1 MPVIKLNARN
11 ITTLQA
17 IGGVRTDYRDELLPG
32 FFMRVTPQGTRTFGV
47 VYTTR
52 EGRLRRCTLG
62 PVGPVGLSEARAR
75 AKRLRGAVAQG
86 EDPHGDQ
93 MKAKRQRLTA
103 ATVEDLV
110 EAFLASREALAWRPK
125 TRQEFARILR
135 VEVVPTL
142 GHLKPEEVKRGEIR
156 AVVDR
161 LSDRAPV
168 MANRVFEV
176 TRRLYTWAIGKD
188 LVDTS
193 PCVGLSKPSPETQR
207 DRVLTEDEI
216 RAVWAA
222 CDAEP
227 GIIADAFRLM
237 LVTAQ
242 RRGEV
247 LSMRWQDIDGSW
259 WTIPA
264 ELAKNGLAHRVPL
277 SRQAVT
283 ILERMRKRANGTWV
297 FPSPTTDRPIENPQK
312 AAERLRERSKV
323 SDLRLHDLRRT
334 AASLMTGMGIS
345 RLTVKKIL
353 NHAERDVTAVYD
365 RHSYDPEKRMAL
377 EAWGR
382 RLDVII
388 AGTAGKARVVALAA
402 ASRSRHE
409 LGLKHGAER

>member
-1 MPVIKLNARN
+1 MNAR
-11 ITTLQA
+11 
-17 IGGVRTDYRDELLPG
+17 
-32 FFMRVTPQGTRTFGV
+32 RV
-47 VYTTR
+47 
-52 EGRLRRCTLG
+52 
-62 PVGPVGLSEARAR
+62 
-75 AKRLRGAVAQG
+75 
-86 EDPHGDQ
+86 
-93 MKAKRQRLTA
+93 RLTA
-103 ATVEDLV
+103 ATVAELA
-110 EAFLASREALAWRPK
+110 EAFLSSKDAMAWRPK

-135 VEVVPTL
+135 VELVPHL
-142 GHLKPEEVKRGEIR
+142 GHLKPDEVKRGEVR
-156 AVVDR
+156 ALVDR
-161 LSDRAPV
+161 LSDRAPI

-188 LVDTS
+188 LVETN
-193 PCVGLSKPSPETQR
+193 PCLGLSKPSLEKQR

-216 RAVWAA
+216 RAFWAA

-247 LSMRWQDIDGSW
+247 LSMRRQDVDGAW

-277 SRQAVT
+277 SSQALT
-283 ILERMRKRANGTWV
+283 ILERLRKRAKGPWV

-312 AAERLRERSKV
+312 AAERLRESSKV
-323 SDLRLHDLRRT
+323 PDLRLHDLRRT

-365 RHSYDPEKRMAL
+365 RHSYDPEKRTAL

-382 RLDVII
+382 RLEAIVTG
-388 AGTAGKARVVALAA
+388 AAGKAHVVALSAVSG
-402 ASRSRHE
+402 SRRE
-409 LGLKHGAER
+409 LRLKHGTDR

>member
-1 MPVIKLNARN
+1 MPVVKLNARN
-11 ITTLQA
+11 ITTLKA
-17 IGGVRTDYRDELLPG
+17 VGGVRTDYRDELLPG
-32 FFMRVTPQGTRTFGV
+32 FFLRVTPHGTRTFGI

-52 EGRLRRCTLG
+52 DGRLRRCTLG
-62 PVGPVGLSEARAR
+62 PVGPVGLAEARAR

-86 EDPHGDQ
+86 DDPHGDQ
-93 MKAKRQRLTA
+93 MKARRQRLTA
-103 ATVEDLV
+103 ATVADLV
-110 EAFLASREALAWRPK
+110 EAFLASKEALAWRPK

-135 VEVVPTL
+135 VEVVPAL
-142 GHLKPEEVKRGEIR
+142 GDLKPEEVKRGEIR
-156 AVVDR
+156 ALVDR

-188 LVDTS
+188 LVETS

-216 RAVWAA
+216 RAVWAG

-247 LSMRWQDIDGSW
+247 LSMRWQDVDGSW

-277 SRQAVT
+277 SRQAHA
-283 ILERMRKRANGTWV
+283 ILERLRKRASGSWV

-323 SDLRLHDLRRT
+323 ADLRLHDLRRT
-334 AASLMTGMGIS
+334 AASLMTGTGIS

-365 RHSYDPEKRMAL
+365 RHSYDPEKRAAL
-377 EAWGR
+377 DAWGR
-382 RLDVII
+382 RLEAIVSGLPRKGQIV
-388 AGTAGKARVVALAA
+388 APTARAHG
-402 ASRSRHE
+402 RSAPR
-409 LGLKHGAER
+409 